1 MKNNKVYIYI
11 IIFNIILFGF
21 LIIYFTYSQRNG
33 GYVILPDNNVY
44 TIESGKLKKYEKNI
58 ENSSIILVQEETTK
72 ATFSYVDGE
81 LKVYKNNEE
90 IELTD
95 EFKYA
100 YTSNIKINEINTKIE
115 DIDYTEYA
123 TIKKVLKEHDIVG
136 YSYLP
141 TATKIKYDNKTI
153 YLISNLF
160 EEQTY
165 DKVFSFIYYLNEN
178 NDIMYLEELV
188 TSSDKAYDIC
198 VPEFNS
204 VVTINNQ
211 QRLIID
217 CNYFSEIGTDVKMY
231 DKNLSPVN

>member
-100 YTSNIKINEINTKIE
+100 YNINRCIGRNKSNHIEI
-115 DIDYTEYA
+115 
-123 TIKKVLKEHDIVG
+123 
-136 YSYLP
+136 
-141 TATKIKYDNKTI
+141 
-153 YLISNLF
+153 
-160 EEQTY
+160 
-165 DKVFSFIYYLNEN
+165 
-178 NDIMYLEELV
+178 
-188 TSSDKAYDIC
+188 
-198 VPEFNS
+198 
-204 VVTINNQ
+204 
-211 QRLIID
+211 
-217 CNYFSEIGTDVKMY
+217 
-231 DKNLSPVN
+231 